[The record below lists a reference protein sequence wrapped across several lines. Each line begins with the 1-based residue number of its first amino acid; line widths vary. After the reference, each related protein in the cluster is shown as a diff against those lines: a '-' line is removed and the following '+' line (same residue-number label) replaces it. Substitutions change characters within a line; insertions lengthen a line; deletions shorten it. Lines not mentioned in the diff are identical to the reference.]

1 MNVTYANVEF
11 KKMRTKS
18 NRATLVVKVMNL
30 IQHWLFDLS
39 MFVLYPLLREMS
51 AYLAANRADVLSD

>member
-1 MNVTYANVEF
+1 
-11 KKMRTKS
+11 MRTKS

-39 MFVLYPLLREMS
+39 MFVLYTLLREMS
-51 AYLAANRADVLSD
+51 AYLAANRADVLSG

>member
-1 MNVTYANVEF
+1 
-11 KKMRTKS
+11 MRTKS
-18 NRATLVVKVMNL
+18 NRATLVVKVMSL

-51 AYLAANRADVLSD
+51 AYLAANRADVLSG